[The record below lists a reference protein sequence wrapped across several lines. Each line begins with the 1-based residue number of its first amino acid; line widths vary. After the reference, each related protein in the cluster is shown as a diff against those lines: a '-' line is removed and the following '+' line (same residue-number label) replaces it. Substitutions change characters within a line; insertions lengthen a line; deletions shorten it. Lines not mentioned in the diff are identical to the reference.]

1 MSEAGLFVV
10 VNHTAARARLAWPR
24 VRAALAGAGV
34 PFEAHES
41 TRPGE
46 TEQRTRDAL
55 HQGFETI
62 AAVGG
67 DGTLSAAA
75 SGFFEPLDGLN
86 DGGISLD
93 GGGIG
98 LDGGHEPRAVNTSA
112 ALAVLPAGTGDDFAR
127 GLAGGRRDSLEA
139 WLDRLVAHCR
149 GDARPDEFEDESA
162 ARVRQTLTARRV
174 DVLLGSVDGGA
185 RRFVCLNAATLGVGA
200 EVAGRVAAQGDLA
213 RRLPGEARFA
223 LAALPLLASGRN
235 RPVRLSV
242 GGRVWQ
248 ECGSNLLAVVNGTY
262 AGGGMNFSP
271 GASLD
276 DGLLDVLVVCDI
288 SRPALLRELA
298 RVHRGGHVNNPKIKL
313 TRATHVRVETLHDA
327 DSLGVEADGD
337 VRGRTPADFR
347 VLPKAL
353 RVVV

>member
-1 MSEAGLFVV
+1 MSEAGLFVI

-24 VRAALAGAGV
+24 VREALSVAGV
-34 PFEAHES
+34 SFEAHES

-46 TEQRTRDAL
+46 TEERTRAAL
-55 HQGFETI
+55 RQGFGTI

-75 SGFFEPLDGLN
+75 SGFFEPLDAKD
-86 DGGISLD
+86 DGGGLDGGVVVGLD
-93 GGGIG
+93 GGGA
-98 LDGGHEPRAVNTSA
+98 RAVNASA

-139 WLDRLVAHCR
+139 WLGRLVAHCR
-149 GDARPDEFEDESA
+149 RGARPDDLVEDESVA
-162 ARVRQTLTARRV
+162 HVRQASAARRV
-174 DVLLGSVDGGA
+174 DLLLGSVDGGA

-200 EVAGRVAAQGDLA
+200 EVAGRVAAQGDFV

-223 LAALPLLASGRN
+223 LAALPRLASWRN
-235 RPVRLSV
+235 RPVRLTV
-242 GGRVWQ
+242 DGRAWH
-248 ECGSNLLAVVNGTY
+248 ECGTNLLAVVNGTY

-298 RVHRGGHVNNPKIKL
+298 RVHGGGHLKNPKVKL
-313 TRATHVRVETLHDA
+313 TRAAHVRVETVDDA

-337 VRGRTPADFR
+337 VRGRTPAEFR
-347 VLPKAL
+347 ILPNAL

>member
-24 VRAALAGAGV
+24 VREALKGAGV

-41 TRPGE
+41 ARPGE
-46 TEQRTRDAL
+46 TEERTRAAL
-55 HQGFETI
+55 RRGFGTI

-75 SGFFEPLDGLN
+75 SGFFEPLDGSSDGEVGMN
-86 DGGISLD
+86 GGDISMDGGRV
-93 GGGIG
+93 
-98 LDGGHEPRAVNTSA
+98 PRAVNSSA

-139 WLDRLVAHCR
+139 WLGRLVAHCR
-149 GDARPDEFEDESA
+149 RDARADELEDESVA
-162 ARVRQTLTARRV
+162 HARQALTARRV

-200 EVAGRVAAQGDLA
+200 EVAGRVAAQGDFV

-223 LAALPLLASGRN
+223 LAALPLLAAWRN

-242 GGRVWQ
+242 DGRVWQ
-248 ECGSNLLAVVNGTY
+248 ECGTNLLAVVNGTY

-298 RVHRGGHVNNPKIKL
+298 RVHGGGHINNPKVKL
-313 TRATHVRVETLHDA
+313 TRAAHVRVETVEAA
-327 DSLGVEADGD
+327 DPLGVEADGD
-337 VRGRTPADFR
+337 VRGLTPADFR
-347 VLPKAL
+347 VIPKAL